1 VRARAWLAVAV
12 LALVGV
18 LMLAVFPA
26 RTLVAQTRERARLA
40 AQVKDLESRNSRLD
54 DQGRLL
60 QTDAEIERLARQ
72 HYNLVRPGEEAFA
85 ILPPVTLPPR
95 APSPATAVVHQ
106 PSHLPLL
113 RRTVGL
119 VTDLF

>member
-1 VRARAWLAVAV
+1 MRGRAWLAAAV

-26 RTLVAQTRERARLA
+26 RTLLAQRRERAQLA
-40 AQVKDLESRNSRLD
+40 ARVKDLSTKNARLE
-54 DQGRLL
+54 DQSRLL

-85 ILPPVTLPPR
+85 ILP
-95 APSPATAVVHQ
+95 SPASTPRPAAKASPPTRRGDHT
-106 PSHLPLL
+106 PLL
-113 RRTVGL
+113 RRTVGFVL
-119 VTDLF
+119 NAF

>member
-1 VRARAWLAVAV
+1 VRGRAWLAVAV

-26 RTLVAQTRERARLA
+26 RTLVAQRHERSRLA
-40 AQVKDLESRNSRLD
+40 ARVKDLSAQNAHLD
-54 DQGRLL
+54 DQARLL

-85 ILPPVTLPPR
+85 ILPPPTTVPR
-95 APSPATAVVHQ
+95 PAAPRPAPVHRGDHQ
-106 PSHLPLL
+106 PLL
-113 RRTVGL
+113 RRAVGL
-119 VTDLF
+119 VLDVF